1 MLPAQMLLLL
11 ASAPALALLVPA
23 ARPVS
28 PMQAQQSTMSYGA
41 RAACGIELRRLRMMD
56 EEPETAAAATPAAPA
71 PNMNA
76 TSSDI
81 SASAVD
87 FTPSTAPLPTEEGFD
102 LSNYS
107 MTLSLFG
114 VFVVVKLLGFFGVL
128 DLAD

>member
-41 RAACGIELRRLRMMD
+41 RAACGMNGRFAISPFCSELRRLRMMD

-102 LSNYS
+102 LS
-107 MTLSLFG
+107 
-114 VFVVVKLLGFFGVL
+114 K
-128 DLAD
+128 

>member
-102 LSNYS
+102 LS
-107 MTLSLFG
+107 
-114 VFVVVKLLGFFGVL
+114 K
-128 DLAD
+128 